1 MFNHAGAQLVP
12 SEKVGDGAVIAP
24 LGKRSLAATILV
36 WYPGECP
43 APSALTNAGRPPN
56 ISAGRAGKPG
66 PAHDGRVTV
75 NKISDALRVGRFER
89 TFERELLARY
99 DIPRLPD
106 GPERDGFLAE
116 RAAGVRVVVTSGPPG
131 VDAATIAALPNLE
144 VIVNF
149 GAGVDSIDLDAAKR
163 RGIGVSNTP
172 DVLTDTVADA
182 ALGLILMT
190 LRRFGAADRYVRDG
204 RWAREGPFPYARDVS
219 GLQVGILGLGRI
231 GSAIASRLLGFDCAI
246 AYHNRHRID
255 GSPYRY
261 AESPVELAESVDV
274 LVVATTGDHRT
285 RHLVDR
291 AVLEALGPEGYLINI
306 ARGSVVDQ
314 DALVEMVGGGGLA
327 GAGLDVF
334 VDEPHVPAELF
345 GLDNVVLL
353 PHIGSATART
363 RRAMAL
369 LAIRNLESYLETG
382 QLVTPVLRPTRS

>member
-1 MFNHAGAQLVP
+1 
-12 SEKVGDGAVIAP
+12 
-24 LGKRSLAATILV
+24 V

-43 APSALTNAGRPPN
+43 APPGSSTSFVVGD
-56 ISAGRAGKPG
+56 IPG
-66 PAHDGRVTV
+66 PANSFALGDDEPVTAKKIDGV
-75 NKISDALRVGRFER
+75 LGVGRFEP
-89 TFERELLARY
+89 TFEKEVAARY
-99 DIPRLPD
+99 DVPKLPD
-106 GPERDGFLAE
+106 GAERAAFLAE
-116 RAAGVRVVVTSGPPG
+116 RGGDVRAVLTSGPPG
-131 VDAATIAALPNLE
+131 VDADLIAALPNLE
-144 VIVNF
+144 VIVNN
-149 GAGVDSIDLDAAKR
+149 GAGVDAIDLEAAKR

-172 DVLTDTVADA
+172 DVLSDTVADT

-190 LRRFGAADRYVRDG
+190 LRNFGAADRYVRAG
-204 RWAREGPFPYARDVS
+204 RWEREGPLPYARDVS

-231 GSAIASRLLGFDCAI
+231 GSAIATRLLGFDCAI

-274 LVVATTGDHRT
+274 LVIATTGDRKT

-314 DALVEMVGGGGLA
+314 DALVELLAGGGLA

-334 VDEPHVPAELF
+334 AEEPHVPTELL

-353 PHIGSATART
+353 PHVGSATGRT

-369 LAIRNLESYLETG
+369 LTIRNLESYLDTG
-382 QLVTPVLRPTRS
+382 ELTTPVLRPRR